1 MESNNELKETD
12 NKNCTCYYFGGI
24 TEIEQFDFDKT
35 LLDKKPYKNILVN
48 DISYKILIGAE
59 PLRIR
64 FDKVDEFIRVYDGI
78 RYLVLIGPDKYDSNY
93 NTTRYLKNLKF

>member
-12 NKNCTCYYFGGI
+12 TKNYTCYYFGSI

-48 DISYKILIGAE
+48 DIS
-59 PLRIR
+59 
-64 FDKVDEFIRVYDGI
+64 
-78 RYLVLIGPDKYDSNY
+78 
-93 NTTRYLKNLKF
+93 